1 MEVSRLGSS
10 GKPSQILAQSVMTG
24 LAALVRLAQARGS
37 SQTQKYVNSMTKV
50 WTSAKKELKEN
61 QVLSPHDFSSVQN
74 IEHLLRQRWLDII
87 WHSTKRYGNREF
99 KRVYSWREGS
109 VGPLNSLLNYAGA
122 RLRDLATTH
131 YPFPEPQY
139 YLFLQYA
146 DGRKTFVPRSVVS
159 EDTPDDA
166 VREYWRAG
174 YPGDS
179 KSPRFLLSH
188 PTLPELDFVDMIR
201 GHVQELCRQ
210 LFIYNVPRNEAHRY
224 IRLLIHRLKPFLD
237 WFYSEG
243 MTGRKDFYPEADRE
257 LRDIVLEIR
266 AVYGRRAGRRERLS
280 DQLEWEDTAPLTV
293 EFLKSKTQSL
303 RSSSTSK
310 EVRDA
315 CDRILAYIGSEY
327 ITEPDLMRLRE
338 QVSAISQR
346 EGNDWHRVLL
356 SVFHHPRSLK
366 SVLFA
371 GDSMLEC
378 PTDRQFLAEVPI
390 RSNRGHGKADLVLF
404 VRRSVGL
411 RIVWTPVMIL
421 ELKTK
426 TAFDYNLYWMRP
438 RTKKDHSAPVLHC
451 WKTRLMPQEWSTIST
466 SLPIKRT
473 RDQLALYEKTLV
485 REYRQLVPQDTF
497 APRELWKGVVILD
510 TAESYESILD
520 ALEGMLSS
528 LQANPADF
536 VSTKGWTSHRFNRS
550 TGGGRIALLMAPCS
564 GPVGAMREAAI
575 ADNIKVDNPF
585 ENRNAD
591 ERILTQ
597 YISVPSPTSGGN
609 AAAWHAK
616 NWHLLHHIDE
626 VVRHSSSS
634 PSVYWLDLLGSLP
647 ERLRTRRL
655 GLDDK
660 SSDLLENII
669 FMDLSGD
676 IESFLKGESN
686 TIQSL
691 TAISGLEETERVIIV
706 DGWADLNQM
715 TPTSQKER
723 LLALEC
729 SILDTLPD
737 NNVNIIWVDSG
748 VKATRMNETYQR
760 PCLDVL
766 PHDSPRRF
774 QLDEVIW
781 NIPTAPRVFGW
792 QTPYADEK
800 RIIVQDTPTSA
811 PPWSTMIEVP
821 VLRKWARKFRGGSK
835 RDKIVAEEDIMEEMV
850 TSQSMHGRDVILGN
864 IQSTIS
870 YLTEHAV
877 QDLQAEAMTV
887 SPTLLRS
894 RNGSMS
900 VAVAE
905 PQSTPYSI
913 SSHLVR
919 KTESPPLRERL
930 HLCPI
935 HPPPIPKR
943 ATEAKMYA
951 GPVGIPRHWHHKTQR
966 ETEAE
971 KHYTRK
977 PPLYGKTELIFLDS
991 PTARRR
997 EIRRLR
1003 DAARFLKCQFPAH
1016 DDMYVLCRQV
1026 HSLCEGALSNSDEPG
1041 NYVGVLLQVRD
1052 LLIRHPSRARAWQ
1065 LIEPYRE
1072 LVGETLSAENR
1083 LLLADIRRENPD
1095 ALALY
1100 GNNLLLG
1107 IMAAL
1112 AKTVRDEGHSAAI
1125 PLWESVVE
1133 WLPYQMGFAPVQAS
1147 QERIQSV
1154 YDFQTIFANLL
1165 SRAEYLTTRETEVDD
1180 RVSEISSLPAIY
1192 RPGLLVGDE
1201 YHLWFLFERPDGQAV
1216 CGLMREK
1223 QERLRL
1229 GFQWCSS
1236 NPAELSDGAQELLDA
1251 SCLWIEESL
1260 AVTNVGGQEIL
1271 WEWSHD
1277 NDEWGLVGR
1286 LDYGS
1291 HQDSKG
1297 VTSLLWV
1304 RLSPLSMKTALN
1316 LEECPIGAPTHS
1328 LERFHPV
1335 LERIAEQQHRV
1346 MSVTCEVTVDLSQ
1359 ETYVVTCRSSREP
1372 QYEFRTPRTAEVVA
1386 FLRSTA
1392 LDGRSVTTEEGAIL
1406 TWDHLT
1412 DIEYGYGGKEE
1423 EWFSLSFLK
1432 PLVHRRHFL
1441 ESYVYPKNVEQL
1453 LSAQMSPPVTM
1464 YIRYDEKIMAM
1475 HRLRHPVLT
1484 VKLDGLSENSQ
1495 LKKLEEE
1502 RMNIY
1507 DVALLAEVEQFIDVS
1522 SGLIHS
1528 VRLDVSSIEDIRLPA
1543 ALRTGRLV
1551 DLLVSEGFNGN

>member
-1 MEVSRLGSS
+1 MSRLGSS

-24 LAALVRLAQARGS
+24 LAALVRLAQARGN
-37 SQTQKYVNSMTKV
+37 SQTQKYVNSMTEV

-99 KRVYSWREGS
+99 KRIYSWREGS
-109 VGPLNSLLNYAGA
+109 VGPLNGLLNYAGA

-131 YPFPEPQY
+131 YSFPDPQH
-139 YLFLQYA
+139 YLILQYS
-146 DGRKTFVPRSVVS
+146 DGIKTVVPQSAIS
-159 EDTPDDA
+159 EDVPKDVA
-166 VREYWRAG
+166 KKYWRVG
-174 YPGDS
+174 YSGDS

-224 IRLLIHRLKPFLD
+224 IRLLVHRLKPFLD
-237 WFYSEG
+237 WFYSQGEI
-243 MTGRKDFYPEADRE
+243 GRKDFYPDGDRE
-257 LRDIVLEIR
+257 LRDIVLEVR

-280 DQLEWEDTAPLTV
+280 DQLEWKDTAPLTV
-293 EFLKSKTQSL
+293 EFLKAHAESL
-303 RSSSTSK
+303 CNGSTS
-310 EVRDA
+310 EEIRDA
-315 CDRILAYIGSEY
+315 CDKILGYINSEY
-327 ITEPDLMRLRE
+327 ITEPDLQKLE
-338 QVSAISQR
+338 DQISAISQR

-371 GDSMLEC
+371 GDSMLER
-378 PTDRQFLAEVPI
+378 PTDRQFFAEVPI
-390 RSNRGHGKADLVLF
+390 RSNTGHGKADLVLF
-404 VRRSVGL
+404 VRRSVGQ
-411 RIVWTPVMIL
+411 RMVWTPVMIL

-438 RTKKDHSAPVLHC
+438 RTKKNYSVPVLHG
-451 WKTRLMPQEWSTIST
+451 WKTRLTPKDWSTIST

-473 RDQLALYEKTLV
+473 REQLALYEKILL
-485 REYRQLVPQDTF
+485 REYRQLVPQDAF
-497 APRELWKGVVILD
+497 APRELWKGVVIVD
-510 TAESYESILD
+510 TAESYGSILD

-528 LQANPADF
+528 LQADPAGF
-536 VSTKGWTSHRFNRS
+536 VSTMGWTSHRFKKS
-550 TGGGRIALLMAPCS
+550 GGGDRIALLKSPCS
-564 GPVGAMREAAI
+564 GPVGVLREAVM
-575 ADNIKVDNPF
+575 ADKIKLDDPF
-585 ENRNAD
+585 EHRIAD
-591 ERILTQ
+591 ERTLTQ
-597 YISVPSPTSGGN
+597 YISVSSATSGGN

-626 VVRHSSSS
+626 VVEQC
-634 PSVYWLDLLGSLP
+634 PSTASVWWLDLLGSLP
-647 ERLRTRRL
+647 EHLRKRRF

-660 SSDLLENII
+660 SSDLLENIT
-669 FMDLSGD
+669 FLNLSNEV
-676 IESFLKGESN
+676 ESFLKRKSN
-686 TIQSL
+686 IVQSL
-691 TAISGLEETERVIIV
+691 TTIPGPDKTEHVIII
-706 DGWADLNQM
+706 DGWADLNRM
-715 TPTSQKER
+715 TPTLQKER
-723 LLALEC
+723 LLALEYA
-729 SILDTLPD
+729 ILDTLPD
-737 NNVNIIWVDSG
+737 RNVNIIWVDSG
-748 VKATRMNETYQR
+748 VKGTRMNETYQR

-766 PHDSPRRF
+766 PYDSPRRF

-811 PPWSTMIEVP
+811 PPWTTMIEVP
-821 VLRKWARKFRGGSK
+821 ILRKWARKFRGGPK
-835 RDKIVAEEDIMEEMV
+835 RDKIVAEEVIMEELV
-850 TSQSMHGRDVILGN
+850 TTQSMYGRNIVLGD
-864 IQSTIS
+864 IQGTIS
-870 YLTEHAV
+870 YLTEQTV

-887 SPTLLRS
+887 SPALLRPRDEES
-894 RNGSMS
+894 I
-900 VAVAE
+900 ALVAE
-905 PQSTPYSI
+905 PESKKHSF
-913 SSHLVR
+913 SSRLVE
-919 KTESPPLRERL
+919 KAEGTSLRERL

-935 HPPPIPKR
+935 HPPPSPKR

-951 GPVGIPRHWHHKTQR
+951 NPLGIPRHWYHKTER

-977 PPLYGKTELIFLDS
+977 PPLYGKSELIFLDS

-1003 DAARFLKCQFPAH
+1003 DAAWFLKRLFPVH
-1016 DDMYVLCRQV
+1016 DDMHGLCGQV
-1026 HSLCEGALSNSDEPG
+1026 YSLCEDALDNPDEPDR
-1041 NYVGVLLQVRD
+1041 YVGVLLQVRD
-1052 LLIRHPSRARAWQ
+1052 LIIRHPSRARAWQ

-1072 LVGETLSAENR
+1072 LVGEVLGAENR

-1095 ALALY
+1095 ILSLY
-1100 GNNLLLG
+1100 GNNLLMG

-1125 PLWESVVE
+1125 SLWESVVE

-1165 SRAEYLTTRETEVDD
+1165 SRAGYLTMKDPQVEDHMD
-1180 RVSEISSLPAIY
+1180 EIALLPAIY
-1192 RPGLLVGDE
+1192 RPGLLVGKED
-1201 YHLWFLFERPDGQAV
+1201 HLWFLFERPDGQAV
-1216 CGLMREK
+1216 CGLMRER

-1236 NPAELSDGAQELLDA
+1236 NPAELSDSAQELLDA

-1271 WEWSHD
+1271 WGWSHD
-1277 NDEWGLVGR
+1277 EDEWGLVGR

-1291 HQDSKG
+1291 HQDSEG
-1297 VTSLLWV
+1297 VPSLLWV
-1304 RLSPLSMKTALN
+1304 RLSPLSMKTTLN
-1316 LEECPIGAPTHS
+1316 LEECPIGAPIHS

-1335 LERIAEQQHRV
+1335 LERLAGQQHRV
-1346 MSVTCEVTVDLSQ
+1346 ISVTCEVTVDLSQ
-1359 ETYVVTCRSSREP
+1359 ETYVVRCKSSREL
-1372 QYEFRTPRTAEVVA
+1372 YHEFLTPRTKEVVA

-1392 LDGRSVTTEEGAIL
+1392 LNGRSVTNEEGAIL

-1412 DIEYGYGGKEE
+1412 DIEYGYAGSGE

-1432 PLVHRRHFL
+1432 PLVHRSRFF
-1441 ESYVYPKNVEQL
+1441 ESYAYPENAEHL
-1453 LSAQMSPPVTM
+1453 LSAQMGPPVTM
-1464 YIRYDEKIMAM
+1464 HICYDKGIMVM
-1475 HRLRHPVLT
+1475 HRFLHPVLT
-1484 VKLDGLSENSQ
+1484 VRLDGLPENSH
-1495 LKKLEEE
+1495 LKKLEGE

-1507 DVALLAEVEQFIDVS
+1507 DVALLAELEQLIDISTGSIHPLEFDVTAITS
-1522 SGLIHS
+1522 VGLPVKLETS
-1528 VRLDVSSIEDIRLPA
+1528 RLA
-1543 ALRTGRLV
+1543 N
-1551 DLLVSEGFNGN
+1551 LLLYRR